1 MGQKAFSPLMRYK
14 RSVSK
19 PARDP
24 AELADQMEDD
34 VLRLT
39 SLLCAAKEDIS
50 PSSFDHLVRLTENV
64 MQCSKAVL
72 LLSGPF
78 GPGEGDVVRGPGT
91 SGIDSALVRLALA
104 TDEAFVLSDVRA
116 DERFTDD
123 PLVAE
128 IVRLGYFAS
137 APLINASGERVGTL
151 CVTDER
157 PRKWKR
163 SNEIEAMDALAG
175 TIIADMAL
183 DESRLEVLLQETELR
198 RLNEVQALK
207 EDFVATVS
215 HELRTPLTSILASLS
230 LLEDGIV
237 GELSD
242 EVRNIIHIAT
252 SNSARLVSL
261 VDDLLDLE
269 KMDSG
274 SIERAMSSI
283 SVEEIMKISLL
294 AVAGHAQKV
303 GIELVR
309 EDRFEIGSKLDC
321 DPERIVQVL
330 VNLLG
335 NAIKFAR
342 LGTTVTLRAE
352 ITNDNYLVF
361 SVVDWGQGIPED
373 SLSKLFD
380 PFWQEDSS
388 VARQVGGTGL
398 GLSISKKIVEHHSGR
413 IEVDSILGVGSTF
426 RVILP
431 MKTA

>member
-1 MGQKAFSPLMRYK
+1 MP
-14 RSVSK
+14 K
-19 PARDP
+19 PVRDA
-24 AELADQMEDD
+24 AELARRMEED

-50 PSSFDHLVRLTENV
+50 PSSFNHLVRLTQNV

-78 GPGEGDVVRGPGT
+78 DPDEGDVVRGPGT
-91 SGIDSALVRLALA
+91 SGIDSALVRLALV
-104 TDEAFVLSDVRA
+104 TDEAFVLSDVA
-116 DERFTDD
+116 DDERFTND
-123 PLVAE
+123 PLVTGATR
-128 IVRLGYFAS
+128 VGYFAS
-137 APLINASGERVGTL
+137 APLFSGSGERVGTL
-151 CVTDER
+151 CVSDKT
-157 PRKWKR
+157 PRKWLR
-163 SNEIEAMDALAG
+163 SNEIDAMDALAG

-207 EDFVATVS
+207 DDFVATVS

-242 EVRNIIHIAT
+242 EVRDVVHVAT

-261 VDDLLDLE
+261 IDDLLDLE
-269 KMDSG
+269 KMESG
-274 SIERAMSSI
+274 TIELVMSSAP
-283 SVEEIMKISLL
+283 VDEIMETSLQ
-294 AVAGHAQKV
+294 AVDGNAQKV

-309 EDRFEIGSKLDC
+309 EDRFEAGTTLDC

-335 NAIKFAR
+335 NAIKFATF
-342 LGTTVTLRAE
+342 GTTVTLRAE
-352 ITNDNYLVF
+352 IANYDHLVF
-361 SVVDWGQGIPED
+361 SVVDWGQGIPEE

-380 PFWQEDSS
+380 TFWQDDSS
-388 VARQVGGTGL
+388 AARRVGGSGL
-398 GLSISKKIVEHHSGR
+398 GLSISKKIVEQHRGR
-413 IEVDSILGVGSTF
+413 LEVDSTLGIGSTF

-431 MKTA
+431 MKAA

>member
-1 MGQKAFSPLMRYK
+1 MTQRAFSLPVGYN
-14 RSVSK
+14 RSVPK
-19 PARDP
+19 PAP
-24 AELADQMEDD
+24 HAADVEFEIDDD

-50 PSSFDHLVRLTENV
+50 LSSFDHLVRLTQNV

-72 LLSGPF
+72 LISDPF
-78 GPGEGDVVRGPGT
+78 DPDVGDVVRGPG
-91 SGIDSALVRLALA
+91 SGGIDSALVRHALDI
-104 TDEAFVLSDVRA
+104 DEAVVLSDVAA
-116 DERFTDD
+116 DERFVND
-123 PLVAE
+123 PLVTGTTR
-128 IVRLGYFAS
+128 VGYFAS
-137 APLINASGERVGTL
+137 APLFNSSGERVGTL
-151 CVTDER
+151 CVTDTT
-157 PRKWKR
+157 PRKWLR
-163 SNEIEAMDALAG
+163 SNEIDAMEALAG

-207 EDFVATVS
+207 DDFVATVS

-242 EVRNIIHIAT
+242 EVRDVVHVAT
-252 SNSARLVSL
+252 SNSARLVSI

-269 KMDSG
+269 KMESG
-274 SIERAMSSI
+274 TIELVVSSAAI
-283 SVEEIMKISLL
+283 EELMGISLS
-294 AVAGHAQKV
+294 AVEGNAQKV

-309 EDRFEIGSKLDC
+309 EDRFEAGTKFDC

-335 NAIKFAR
+335 NAIKFASF
-342 LGTTVTLRAE
+342 GTTVTLRAE
-352 ITNDNYLVF
+352 IANYDHLVF
-361 SVVDWGQGIPED
+361 SVVDWGQGIPEE

-380 PFWQEDSS
+380 PFWQDDSS
-388 VARQVGGTGL
+388 AARRVGGSGL
-398 GLSISKKIVEHHSGR
+398 GLSISKKIVEQHRGR
-413 IEVDSILGVGSTF
+413 LEVDSTLGIGSTF

-431 MKTA
+431 LKAS

>member
-1 MGQKAFSPLMRYK
+1 
-14 RSVSK
+14 
-19 PARDP
+19 
-24 AELADQMEDD
+24 
-34 VLRLT
+34 
-39 SLLCAAKEDIS
+39 
-50 PSSFDHLVRLTENV
+50 
-64 MQCSKAVL
+64 
-72 LLSGPF
+72 
-78 GPGEGDVVRGPGT
+78 
-91 SGIDSALVRLALA
+91 
-104 TDEAFVLSDVRA
+104 
-116 DERFTDD
+116 
-123 PLVAE
+123 
-128 IVRLGYFAS
+128 
-137 APLINASGERVGTL
+137 
-151 CVTDER
+151 
-157 PRKWKR
+157 
-163 SNEIEAMDALAG
+163 
-175 TIIADMAL
+175 
-183 DESRLEVLLQETELR
+183 VLLQETELR

-269 KMDSG
+269 KMESG
-274 SIERAMSSI
+274 SIEREMSSI

-380 PFWQEDSS
+380 PFWQDDSS

>member
-1 MGQKAFSPLMRYK
+1 VP
-14 RSVSK
+14 K

-72 LLSGPF
+72 LLSSPF
-78 GPGEGDVVRGPGT
+78 DPDEGDVVRGPGS
-91 SGIDSALVRLALA
+91 SGIDSALVRLALD
-104 TDEAFVLSDVRA
+104 TDEAFVLSDVAA
-116 DERFTDD
+116 DERFIDD
-123 PLVAE
+123 PLVVE

-137 APLINASGERVGTL
+137 APLFTASGERVGTL
-151 CVTDER
+151 CVTHER
-157 PRKWKR
+157 PRKWMR
-163 SNEIEAMDALAG
+163 SNEIEAMAALAG
-175 TIIADMAL
+175 TIVADMAL
-183 DESRLEVLLQETELR
+183 DESRLEVLIQETELR
-198 RLNEVQALK
+198 RLNEMQALK
-207 EDFVATVS
+207 DVFVATVS

-230 LLEDGIV
+230 LLEDGII

-242 EVRNIIHIAT
+242 EVRNVVHIAI

-269 KMDSG
+269 KMEAG
-274 SIERAMSSI
+274 SIELVISSV
-283 SVEEIMKISLL
+283 SVDEIMEISLL
-294 AVAGHAQKV
+294 AVEGNAQKV

-309 EDRFEIGSKLDC
+309 EDRFEPGTKLDC

-335 NAIKFAR
+335 NATKFATF
-342 LGTTVTLRAE
+342 GTIVTLRAE
-352 ITNDNYLVF
+352 IANYDHLVF
-361 SVVDWGQGIPED
+361 SVVDWGEGIPEE

-380 PFWQEDSS
+380 PFWQDDST
-388 VARQVGGTGL
+388 AAHRLGGSGL
-398 GLSISKKIVEHHSGR
+398 GLSISKKIVEQHHGR
-413 IEVDSILGVGSTF
+413 LEVDSTLGIGSTF

-431 MKTA
+431 LKAS

>member
-1 MGQKAFSPLMRYK
+1 
-14 RSVSK
+14 
-19 PARDP
+19 
-24 AELADQMEDD
+24 
-34 VLRLT
+34 
-39 SLLCAAKEDIS
+39 
-50 PSSFDHLVRLTENV
+50 

-104 TDEAFVLSDVRA
+104 TDEAFVLSDVA
-116 DERFTDD
+116 DDERFTND
-123 PLVAE
+123 PLVTGATR
-128 IVRLGYFAS
+128 VGYFAS
-137 APLINASGERVGTL
+137 APLFSGSGERVGTL
-151 CVTDER
+151 CVTDKT
-157 PRKWKR
+157 PRKWLR
-163 SNEIEAMDALAG
+163 SNEIDAMDALAG

-207 EDFVATVS
+207 DDFVATVS

-230 LLEDGIV
+230 LLEDGII

-242 EVRNIIHIAT
+242 EVRNIVHIAT

-269 KMDSG
+269 KMESG
-274 SIERAMSSI
+274 TIELVMSSAP
-283 SVEEIMKISLL
+283 VDEIMETSLQ
-294 AVAGHAQKV
+294 AVDGNAQKV
-303 GIELVR
+303 GTVLVR
-309 EDRFEIGSKLDC
+309 EDRFEFGTRLDC

-335 NAIKFAR
+335 NAIKFATP
-342 LGTTVTLRAE
+342 GTAVTLRAE
-352 ITNDNYLVF
+352 IANYDHLVF
-361 SVVDWGQGIPED
+361 SVVDWGQGIPEE

-380 PFWQEDSS
+380 PFWQDDSS
-388 VARQVGGTGL
+388 VARQVGGSGL
-398 GLSISKKIVEHHSGR
+398 GLSISKKIVEHHRGR
-413 IEVDSILGVGSTF
+413 LEVDSILGIGSTF

-431 MKTA
+431 MKAA